1 MMATGNDMGRLWLV
15 RSLTATAPA
24 LRALADDL
32 ALQLPIDAIG
42 GFEPPTPPTPAE
54 LHAAAGVVE
63 RVASCLRHAA
73 GGAWI

>member
-1 MMATGNDMGRLWLV
+1 MTAGNDMARLWLA
-15 RSLTATAPA
+15 RSLAATAPA

-63 RVASCLRHAA
+63 RAASCLRHAA